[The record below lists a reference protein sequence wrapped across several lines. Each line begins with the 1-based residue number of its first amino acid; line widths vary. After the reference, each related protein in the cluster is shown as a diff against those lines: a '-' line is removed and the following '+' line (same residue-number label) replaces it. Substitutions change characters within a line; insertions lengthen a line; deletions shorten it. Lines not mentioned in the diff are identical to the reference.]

1 VVVSAVLVGAVLR
14 SYRQLHERLLRLVVD
29 LSDEQLARDAGGST
43 NAVGWNLWH
52 VARWADVLQFELAT
66 VNAAVAGRVGPP
78 RQIWVQEGLAARW
91 DLPASALGF
100 WETGAEGAQGHAEA
114 LPLPGKDRLLDCA
127 RRAFAAA
134 EDVVAALEDHHLDEG
149 YTSLV
154 YGNAATYLPTLVTHI
169 AHGNRHL
176 GMIEAQRGALGLRG
190 SATV

>member
-1 VVVSAVLVGAVLR
+1 VSAVLVSSILR
-14 SYRQLHERLLRLVVD
+14 SYRQLHERLFRLVAD

-66 VNAAVAGRVGPP
+66 VNAGVAVQVGPSA
-78 RQIWVQEGLAARW
+78 QIWVREGLAARW
-91 DLPASALGF
+91 GLPASALGF
-100 WETGAEGAQGHAEA
+100 WETGAEGARGDAAA
-114 LPLPGKDRLLDCA
+114 LPGRDQLLDYA

-134 EDVVAALEDHHLDEG
+134 EEAVAALEDHHLYEG

-154 YGNAATYLPTLVTHI
+154 YGNATAYLPTLLTHV